1 LGNGK
6 ADAGY
11 WILDKTKNR
20 YWMKISSEFGVGM
33 MEKIR
38 ILLADDHQIL
48 REGLKY
54 ILDTQ
59 ADMKVIGEA
68 SDGRQAIKEAKRI
81 NPDVLIM
88 DIAMPEL
95 NGIEAARQI
104 LALYPSIK
112 IIILSMHY
120 STEHIYQA
128 LQAGAM
134 GFVIKDSAGKELM
147 QAVRAVYGGHRYLS
161 EKVDE
166 ILIEDYVMQRRK
178 IQPQSPLE
186 SLSPREREIL
196 QLVAEGKTSVAIADI
211 LFISPKT
218 VETYR
223 SRLMHKLGLKDTA
236 GLVKF
241 AIAQGLTG
249 VD

>member
-1 LGNGK
+1 M
-6 ADAGY
+6 A
-11 WILDKTKNR
+11 
-20 YWMKISSEFGVGM
+20 
-33 MEKIR
+33 EKIR

-48 REGLKY
+48 REGLRY

-68 SDGRQAIKEAKRI
+68 SDGRQAVKEAKRV
-81 NPDVLIM
+81 NPDVLII

-134 GFVIKDSAGKELM
+134 GFLIKDAAGKELM

-161 EKVDE
+161 ERVDE

-196 QLVAEGKTSVAIADI
+196 QLVVEGKTSPAIAEI

-241 AIAQGLTG
+241 AIAQGLTWWINAG
-249 VD
+249 YWILDIGCWMEARE

>member
-1 LGNGK
+1 M
-6 ADAGY
+6 A
-11 WILDKTKNR
+11 
-20 YWMKISSEFGVGM
+20 
-33 MEKIR
+33 EKIR

-68 SDGRQAIKEAKRI
+68 SDGRQAVREAKKI
-81 NPDVLIM
+81 NPDVIIM

-134 GFVIKDSAGKELM
+134 GFVIKDAAGKELM

-196 QLVAEGKTSVAIADI
+196 QLVAEGKTSAAIAEI

>member
-1 LGNGK
+1 M
-6 ADAGY
+6 A
-11 WILDKTKNR
+11 
-20 YWMKISSEFGVGM
+20 
-33 MEKIR
+33 EKIKVL
-38 ILLADDHQIL
+38 IADDHQIL

-68 SDGRQAIKEAKRI
+68 SDGRQAVKEAKRI
-81 NPDVLIM
+81 NPDVVIM

-104 LALYPSIK
+104 IEECPSVK
-112 IIILSMHY
+112 VIILSMHY

-128 LQAGAM
+128 LQAGAK
-134 GFVIKDSAGKELM
+134 GFVIKDAAGKELM

-166 ILIEDYVMQRRK
+166 ILIEDYLMQRREM
-178 IQPQSPLE
+178 QPQGPLE

-196 QLVAEGKTSVAIADI
+196 QLVAEGKTSAAIAEI

>member
-1 LGNGK
+1 MGNGK

-38 ILLADDHQIL
+38 ILLADDHRIL

>member
-1 LGNGK
+1 M
-6 ADAGY
+6 A
-11 WILDKTKNR
+11 
-20 YWMKISSEFGVGM
+20 
-33 MEKIR
+33 EKIR

-48 REGLKY
+48 REGLRY

-68 SDGRQAIKEAKRI
+68 SDGRQAVKEAKRV
-81 NPDVLIM
+81 NPDVLII

-134 GFVIKDSAGKELM
+134 GFLIKDAAGKELM

-161 EKVDE
+161 ERVDE

-196 QLVAEGKTSVAIADI
+196 QLVVEGKTSPAIAEI